1 MKKTKLR
8 IGSWNV
14 CGLATEERKNR
25 LKIVE
30 QIRRRDLDIVG
41 NDESW
46 EKKGGGRGCKVGE
59 YAWIWKKRKGQY
71 SKNGGMGGVGFLVK
85 E

>member
-46 EKKGGGRGCKVGE
+46 EKKGGGEDAKLESTHGYGRSGRDSIARMEGWGE
-59 YAWIWKKRKGQY
+59 
-71 SKNGGMGGVGFLVK
+71 
-85 E
+85 